1 MIGLGP
7 DRTSIWGILDCRKI
21 PRDRRYFGT
30 RPFSFSASLTL
41 SLKPP
46 GITMSPGF
54 WPGLHSPSHLAS
66 IVVVASRSAP
76 VGFFR

>member
-1 MIGLGP
+1 MESVRG
-7 DRTSIWGILDCRKI
+7 
-21 PRDRRYFGT
+21 

-54 WPGLHSPSHLAS
+54 WSGLQSPTHLAS
-66 IVVVASRSAP
+66 IVVVVSSGLP
-76 VGFFR
+76 VGPLSLCDLLVTV